1 MSTGKAPS
9 KRFDRVLIMLQK
21 QPPQMFFKIA
31 VLKKFAN
38 HRKTPVL
45 ESDYNFIEKET
56 LARTLF
62 YRPYLDDCFYQYSCF
77 REKFAKVL

>member
-9 KRFDRVLIMLQK
+9 KRFDRFLIMLQK

-62 YRPYLDDCFYQYSCF
+62 LQTISGRLLLSIQLFS
-77 REKFAKVL
+77 

>member
-62 YRPYLDDCFYQYSCF
+62 LQTISGRLLLSIQLFS
-77 REKFAKVL
+77 

>member
-56 LARTLF
+56 LARTRFLQTISGRLLLSIQLF
-62 YRPYLDDCFYQYSCF
+62 S
-77 REKFAKVL
+77 